1 MKKNKLNSKN
11 PKYKKVEELKVR
23 REFVQ
28 ETKGVKVYKLYYL

>member
-1 MKKNKLNSKN
+1 MKKNKLNSTN
-11 PKYKKVEELKVR
+11 PKYKKVEELKVH